1 MSPKLKH
8 WRWRIFS
15 ITWLAYAGFY
25 LTRKGFSAVKSILK
39 EQFGVSKAQL
49 AVVDTAYNIA
59 YAFGMMGFG
68 VLGDRLG
75 TRKVI
80 LAGMGIS
87 ILAGIAMGFSHTMLL
102 FGVLM
107 TVQGLVQSTGWGPLA
122 RNLSQFFGTK
132 ERGLVMGLWCTNY
145 SLGGV
150 IATTIAGTAA
160 EKFGWQAAF
169 WIPALLLLVIWVLF
183 LLFQRDK
190 PEDVGLPA
198 IGEAPPTEAMENA
211 LREEGEVAPV
221 ASSWTD
227 VQAVIK
233 NPMVQLLCG
242 VYFAIKPIRYLFLLW
257 GPLYIH
263 ERLGTGVA
271 ESALISVTFE
281 VGGPIG
287 ALLGGWISDKLLGAR
302 RMPVCVVSLIMV
314 ALCLALFGFLP
325 ANKFAIGGV
334 LAVMGAFLYAADSLV
349 TGTAAVDFGTRKGA
363 ATAAGVIN
371 GSGSFG
377 QIIGGFLPG
386 LIGDKPADWN
396 PLFWGLSVGVVIAAL
411 ALAPKWNA
419 MPKGATD

>member
-1 MSPKLKH
+1 MSPKLRH

-25 LTRKGFSAVKSILK
+25 LTRKGFSAVKSILRTDL
-39 EQFGVSKAQL
+39 GISKPEL
-49 AVVDTAYNIA
+49 AMIDTAYNIA
-59 YAFGMMGFG
+59 YAFGQIGFG
-68 VLGDRLG
+68 VAGDRLG

-80 LAGMGIS
+80 LTGMFLS
-87 ILAGIAMGFSHTMLL
+87 IFVGAAMGFSHTVMV
-102 FGVLM
+102 FAILM
-107 TVQGLVQSTGWGPLA
+107 TLQGLVQSTGWGPLA
-122 RNLSQFFGTK
+122 RNMGQFFGQK

-145 SLGGV
+145 SIGGV
-150 IATTIAGTAA
+150 VATTIAGTAA
-160 EKFGWQAAF
+160 ERFGWPAAF
-169 WIPALLLLVIWVLF
+169 WLPALLLLGIWSLF

-190 PEDVGLPA
+190 PEDIGLPA
-198 IGEAPPTEAMENA
+198 LDAEPNADLITPEPTTWADVLMV
-211 LREEGEVAPV
+211 LR
-221 ASSWTD
+221 
-227 VQAVIK
+227 
-233 NPMVQLLCG
+233 NPMVRLLGG

-287 ALLGGWISDKLLGAR
+287 ALAGGWISDTFLGAR

-325 ANKFAIGGV
+325 ANKFAIGSV

-349 TGTAAVDFGTRKGA
+349 TGTAALDFGTRKGA

-377 QIIGGFLPG
+377 QILGGLLPG
-386 LIGDKPADWN
+386 LIGDKPSDWN
-396 PLFWGLSVGVVIAAL
+396 PLFWALAGGVVLATL
-411 ALAPKWNA
+411 ALVPKWNA
-419 MPKGATD
+419 LPEEKTEANV